1 MGARRGPFLIL
12 FLYSQLSSLKVD
24 FFFPDSCDVRV
35 LSASLHIITPTK
47 SEILKFRELT
57 FNWSHKLASTSME
70 TVCVTSAEEVLHPC
84 EAFVLPN
91 VPDSQCVTEASA
103 GSLHAL
109 ALTHWKP
116 VTVGAVS
123 SSASRGARGST
134 PTLNVSFGTI
144 LQYAG
149 A

>member
-1 MGARRGPFLIL
+1 
-12 FLYSQLSSLKVD
+12 
-24 FFFPDSCDVRV
+24 
-35 LSASLHIITPTK
+35 
-47 SEILKFRELT
+47 
-57 FNWSHKLASTSME
+57 ME
-70 TVCVTSAEEVLHPC
+70 TVCVTSEEEVLHPC
-84 EAFVLPN
+84 EAFVFPN

-103 GSLHAL
+103 GLLHAL

-134 PTLNVSFGTI
+134 PTLNVSFGTV
-144 LQYAG
+144 LQYAIYINSVQSLYK